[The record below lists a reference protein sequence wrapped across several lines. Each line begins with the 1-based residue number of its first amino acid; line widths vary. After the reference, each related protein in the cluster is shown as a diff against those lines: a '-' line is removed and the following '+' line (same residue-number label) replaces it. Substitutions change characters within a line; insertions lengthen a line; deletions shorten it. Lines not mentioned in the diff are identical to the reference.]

1 MNRNEEIIVRKSSR
15 LIRTPTSDITFIV
28 HPTEPIVMLGR
39 NGESHTKLMRK
50 IFPSATFRDITTA
63 LHGKMVEDQ
72 LLLQIEQSHLTRI
85 PSERVSSVL
94 TAIHDHLRDHGMEN
108 PRVIAF
114 KDAIREG
121 KQADLNVRL
130 GTIKD
135 VITRSNRKSGT
146 RIGV

>member
-1 MNRNEEIIVRKSSR
+1 
-15 LIRTPTSDITFIV
+15 
-28 HPTEPIVMLGR
+28 
-39 NGESHTKLMRK
+39 MRK